1 MRSSKRPSKAD
12 LASHVPAETNDD
24 DDEQGEQSEADDVE
38 EMDPL
43 RPAAANISEEEAA
56 HIPGDEQGEEN
67 PYLAT
72 GTLKSAIHRCQLP
85 LLAIDQDST
94 RPNYV
99 SGFMHFKAWACATLV
114 PGKNSGVPVE
124 EQVINEDEVGR
135 EIGKDLGK
143 GWRAA
148 LLNEEHLHGPW
159 TSKWRLRAYVEYMST
174 ETDEQAA
181 SLDTERT
188 RVAGRKPKKCT
199 PPMMLARLTAL
210 GCLCKVEAILFGEPL
225 TKPMDDI
232 TEARQLLAVK
242 LRQLHDYPFESC
254 VDPHHGSLD
263 DVYTEEQFRI
273 LVSDILPHWA
283 KVYFGS
289 SMAYPSLSLWKA
301 LAVRQCGFGAVFL
314 WLHFLFDLVPLY
326 YNNENIVAPLDFS
339 NPEAWSKKYLFF
351 AIFDKEKTEMPYPTH
366 NKWVTWAMNSAVWI
380 LSKVTHIFRRS
391 AAQILADKNLDLDSI
406 AQVGQ
411 WDMNEMRRSYV
422 TGIPRPAI
430 QMQAGFS
437 QEPGDYYIGRSKTK
451 VPPKVLK
458 AIEEH
463 IFPKAELW
471 LIEDHPFDGVSVCE
485 CERHPYVQM
494 SGLCKGEDFQKWALD
509 VYTLDKYGIEMRT
522 NPTMSRATDVS
533 SHLNTKHLVT
543 QLRAEINLHKEER
556 GKREI
561 QINHLEKQVES
572 LEWEKSSMKAEL
584 EAKTEAFAQLQKAF
598 DALKNTAATS
608 AAANV
613 GESESV
619 PQTATE
625 EATPD
630 PQQAQQATPSRQ
642 SVGSQLDQTFFDVVV
657 WPWCNCETV
666 RKAWSYWDG
675 ANPLNNG
682 QSLRQAYKRGFAV
695 KLCKFTP
702 TPPPVTPKKEAQP
715 KENPPSAKAIETK
728 MRKMEAVMQAV
739 EHFRID
745 DSSAATSMVIEKL
758 DSIVKGHSINMLSEG
773 MEDSGRQ
780 LTKKRKVESAE
791 ENRKDKQRLRITL
804 ELIRVELRTAE
815 WAEKV
820 FGKEKWKEF
829 TESTSARPS
838 STRPSSTSNRDE
850 GGP

>member
-24 DDEQGEQSEADDVE
+24 DDEQGEQPQADDVE
-38 EMDPL
+38 EVDPL
-43 RPAAANISEEEAA
+43 RPAAANVSEEEAV
-56 HIPGDEQGEEN
+56 HILGDEQGEEN

-72 GTLKSAIHRCQLP
+72 GTLKLAIHRCRLP

-94 RPNYV
+94 RPNYI
-99 SGFMHFKAWACATLV
+99 SAFMHFKAWACATLA
-114 PGKNSGVPVE
+114 PRKNNRVPVE

-135 EIGKDLGK
+135 EIGKDIGK

-174 ETDEQAA
+174 EMDEHM
-181 SLDTERT
+181 S
-188 RVAGRKPKKCT
+188 V
-199 PPMMLARLTAL
+199 RLTAL
-210 GCLCKVEAILFGEPL
+210 GS
-225 TKPMDDI
+225 
-232 TEARQLLAVK
+232 
-242 LRQLHDYPFESC
+242 Y
-254 VDPHHGSLD
+254 VDPQRGSLD
-263 DVYTEEQFRI
+263 DVCTEEQFRI

-283 KVYFGS
+283 MVYFGS

-301 LAVRQCGFGAVFL
+301 LAVRVIILMAHHMLGRGISIRTIHYWNMFTHVLLPITNSPGESRILVLVVAYRNSKTVKDNKLGHLYLTRHMDFQQCGFGVVFL
-314 WLHFLFDLVPLY
+314 WLHFLFDLVLFY
-326 YNNENIVAPLDFS
+326 YNNANIMPPLDFS
-339 NPEAWSKKYLFF
+339 NPEAWSKKHLFF
-351 AIFDKEKTEMPYPTH
+351 ALFDKEKTEMPYPTH

-380 LSKVTHIFRRS
+380 LSKVTHIFRQS
-391 AAQILADKNLDLDSI
+391 ATQILADKNLDTI
-406 AQVGQ
+406 AQLGQ
-411 WDMNEMRRSYV
+411 WDMNKMRRSYV
-422 TGIPRPAI
+422 TGIPRLAI

-471 LIEDHPFDGVSVCE
+471 LIEDHPFDGVSICDCE
-485 CERHPYVQM
+485 HHPYVQM
-494 SGLCKGEDFQKWALD
+494 LRLCKDEDFQKWALD

-522 NPTMSRATDVS
+522 NPTMSRST
-533 SHLNTKHLVT
+533 HLIT
-543 QLRAEINLHKEER
+543 QLRAEINLHKEEG

-561 QINHLEKQVES
+561 QINHLEKQVKS
-572 LEWEKSSMKAEL
+572 LEREKSLMKAEL
-584 EAKTEAFAQLQKAF
+584 EAKREAFMQLQKAF
-598 DALKNTAATS
+598 DAMKNTAATS
-608 AAANV
+608 AAANM

-625 EATPD
+625 EATSA

-642 SVGSQLDQTFFDVVV
+642 SVGSQLDQAFFNAMV
-657 WPWCNCETV
+657 WPWCNRETV

-675 ANPLNNG
+675 PSPLING
-682 QSLRQAYKRGFAV
+682 HILRQSYKRGFAV
-695 KLCKFTP
+695 KFCKLTP
-702 TPPPVTPKKEAQP
+702 TPPPVTPEKEAQP
-715 KENPPSAKAIETK
+715 KENPPTAKAIETK
-728 MRKMEAVMQAV
+728 LRKMEAVMEAV

-745 DSSAATSMVIEKL
+745 DSSAATLTVIEKL

-773 MEDSGRQ
+773 IVLKEDSRRQ
-780 LTKKRKVESAE
+780 LTKKRQVEHAE
-791 ENRKDKQRLRITL
+791 ENRKDKQHLRITL

-820 FGKEKWKEF
+820 FGKEKWKDF
-829 TESTSARPS
+829 MANTSAQPS
-838 STRPSSTSNRDE
+838 STGNRDE